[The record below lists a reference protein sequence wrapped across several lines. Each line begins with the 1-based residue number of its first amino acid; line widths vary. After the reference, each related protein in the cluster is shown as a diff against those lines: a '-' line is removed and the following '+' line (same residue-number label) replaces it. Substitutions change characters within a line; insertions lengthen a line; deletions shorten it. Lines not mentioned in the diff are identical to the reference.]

1 MGRMFQKVFPLLIV
15 LLLVN
20 CSNPPEQ
27 KESWF
32 PLQEGKVWRYE
43 VVQHLNSGKTE
54 RFVHEVEN
62 LPPKKI
68 GERWL
73 QVKRTS
79 SGNRYYFQETADGIA
94 RIASQSIVET
104 APRPDVLNRFILRF
118 PIDADTFW
126 QYVSS
131 PIIIKRSY
139 PLGSIILTNRL
150 QLRTLWVYVGMD
162 ETVQTP
168 MQTFTHCLHVR
179 GRANSMVPRDLGL
192 TRSEGTFVTD
202 EWYAKGVGLVKLV
215 HTETVESEPR
225 LGGKIVISLL
235 GVES

>member
-118 PIDADTFW
+118 PIDADTYW

-139 PLGSIILTNRL
+139 PLGSIL
-150 QLRTLWVYVGMD
+150 
-162 ETVQTP
+162 
-168 MQTFTHCLHVR
+168 
-179 GRANSMVPRDLGL
+179 
-192 TRSEGTFVTD
+192 
-202 EWYAKGVGLVKLV
+202 
-215 HTETVESEPR
+215 
-225 LGGKIVISLL
+225 
-235 GVES
+235 